1 MRFSI
6 SQSIAVAPDVA
17 VAAYGNPLFYEGRPS
32 SGDISL
38 VEVVGHHQDG
48 PLDRIE
54 IRYRFTG
61 SVSPAVRAIV
71 DPEKLSWVTRT
82 DIEREDHRSSFTVTP
97 DHYPD
102 RLEAQGTFRFD
113 EGASGPNSTVITI
126 EGDLKVHV
134 FLVSRTVEQ
143 MIVNGLRSYLTAE
156 VATLPDFT
164 ERS

>member
-1 MRFSI
+1 MKFSI
-6 SQSIAVAPDVA
+6 SQSVAVSPDIA
-17 VAAYGNPLFYEGRPS
+17 VAAYGDPHFYEGRPP

-38 VEVVGHHQDG
+38 VEVVGHHHDG
-48 PLDRIE
+48 PLDRME
-54 IRYRFTG
+54 VRYRFTG
-61 SVSPAVRAIV
+61 SVSSAVRAIV

-82 DIEREDHRSSFTVTP
+82 DIEREGHRSSFTVAP
-97 DHYPD
+97 DYYPD
-102 RLEAQGTFRFD
+102 RLEAHGTFRFD
-113 EGASGPNSTVITI
+113 EGASGPKSTVITI

-143 MIVNGLRSYLTAE
+143 MIVNGLRAYLSAE